1 LMKKSKEYIDPR
13 TVVVVED
20 PFRMMD
26 PDDAPKTDE
35 ERRLVSATLR
45 AHRLINADRDQ
56 SRARGGGGSGTRP
69 RDGDGGN

>member
-1 LMKKSKEYIDPR
+1 MQ
-13 TVVVVED
+13 
-20 PFRMMD
+20 MMD

-56 SRARGGGGSGTRP
+56 SRARGGGGSGTRSSG
-69 RDGDGGN
+69 RGTGGN